1 MRNGRALGGTLA
13 VGRSVALAAA
23 LLVGLLGSLARGSG
37 DPAKEAGGGA
47 PAPPPAKL
55 DARGK
60 ELAGKTDALAKEAAA
75 VVAEYRKAI
84 SERVDKLA
92 EENPTLS
99 RLKRAGVFSID
110 GLLAGV
116 PGEPLSGLPEI
127 RRVYE
132 TLDETAERYVKQ
144 FGGVAKQRA
153 EAAAVEYLKKI
164 IQAETTYRE
173 DDKDGNGILEYTTS
187 FYDLGQLRL
196 LHVPSSV
203 KRGDDTI
210 VVEGYKFRIVAA
222 NTLQWAVTGSP
233 VSVGEYH
240 LYADET
246 GVIRAEKGKQA
257 TRQSPVYDPAKE
269 PKEGQ

>member
-1 MRNGRALGGTLA
+1 MMVGKSIGGTV
-13 VGRSVALAAA
+13 VGKRTVALAAA
-23 LLVGLLGSLARGSG
+23 LLIGILGSAARGSG
-37 DPAKEAGGGA
+37 DPAKESGGGA
-47 PAPPPAKL
+47 PATPPVKL
-55 DARGK
+55 DAKGK
-60 ELAGKTDALAKEAAA
+60 ELADKTEALAKEAAA

-84 SERVDKLA
+84 SERVDKLS

-116 PGEPLSGLPEI
+116 PSEPLSGLPEM

-132 TLDETAERYVKQ
+132 TLDETADRYVKQ

-153 EAAAVEYLKKI
+153 EAAAIEYLKKI

-187 FYDLGQLRL
+187 FHDLGQLKL

-222 NTLQWAVTGSP
+222 NTLQWAVIGSP
-233 VSVGEYH
+233 VSIGEYH
-240 LYADET
+240 LYSDET

-257 TRQSPVYDPAKE
+257 TKQSPVYDPAKE
-269 PKEGQ
+269 PKDGQ